1 MEAAVPEGDAWD
13 TDRISSRLRAA
24 QALWLLGDAAGVDRR
39 LALVERDLPGAR
51 ARCAGR
57 CLTWS
62 QALVLSLRGRNDE
75 AVATLQAGLDDGW
88 LDFYPSEVNLAN
100 NFPTLRDHP
109 GFQDFMAEV
118 RAHLDREREVVLR
131 DS

>member
-1 MEAAVPEGDAWD
+1 MTQSALDNESPDTLAPGHSGQDPARRIRVSYQGTDGAVSHQAAMQHV
-13 TDRISSRLRAA
+13 SRHCAE
-24 QALWLLGDAAGVDRR
+24 
-39 LALVERDLPGAR
+39 VECIGYTRH
-51 ARCAGR
+51 
-57 CLTWS
+57 
-62 QALVLSLRGRNDE
+62 DE

-88 LDFYPSEVNLAN
+88 LDDGWLDFYPSEVNLAT

-118 RAHLDREREVVLR
+118 RALLDREREVVLR

>member
-1 MEAAVPEGDAWD
+1 MTQSTLDNEPPDTPAPGHSGQDPARRIRVSYQRTDGAFSHQAAMQHV
-13 TDRISSRLRAA
+13 SRHYAE
-24 QALWLLGDAAGVDRR
+24 
-39 LALVERDLPGAR
+39 VECIGYTRH
-51 ARCAGR
+51 
-57 CLTWS
+57 
-62 QALVLSLRGRNDE
+62 DE